1 MAKANVNDRVS
12 IEQIYDRSVFEQ
24 DAARNARGESA
35 VVHGLNILSAPDGNG
50 TIEIARASRHIAE
63 RDPEGDSVFLAAYRA
78 RATTAED
85 ANAYAGSISPGA
97 DAVNDNG
104 GYYGRFIT
112 EVLETVRNAKFK
124 PAIGVGDDRI
134 KGFRGG

>member
-1 MAKANVNDRVS
+1 MAKANVNDRDS
-12 IEQIYDRSVFEQ
+12 IELIYDQSVFEH

-63 RDPEGDSVFLAAYRA
+63 RDPEGDSVFIAAYRA
-78 RATTAED
+78 RATTADD
-85 ANAYAGSISPGA
+85 ANAYAGSISPSSE
-97 DAVNDNG
+97 AVNDNG
-104 GYYGRFIT
+104 DYGRFIN
-112 EVLETVRNAKFK
+112 EVLETVRNTKFK

>member
-1 MAKANVNDRVS
+1 MAKANVNDRSS
-12 IEQIYDRSVFEQ
+12 IEQVYDQSVFEH

-35 VVHGLNILSAPDGNG
+35 VIHGLNILSGPDGNG
-50 TIEIARASRHIAE
+50 IVEIARASRHIAE

-78 RATTAED
+78 RATED
-85 ANAYAGSISPGA
+85 ANAYAGSISPGM
-97 DAVNDNG
+97 DGVEDESV
-104 GYYGRFIT
+104 YYGRFIT
-112 EVLETVRNAKFK
+112 EVMETVRNAKFK